1 MSLYQIEV
9 DDKAIIGQVQGILND
24 ILNREI
30 NYKYSESGREIA
42 SAVKDLV
49 YSRKDEIIEKVV
61 ERASREI
68 VKKGLPKLIE
78 KFGGNALHN
87 VYGGEKEASK

>member
-9 DDKAIIGQVQGILND
+9 NDKAIVDQVQGILNH
-24 ILNREI
+24 ILTREI

-78 KFGGNALHN
+78 KFGGNENADRD
-87 VYGGEKEASK
+87 